1 MPRDDKSRLIM
12 RAVEKLF
19 TSRRLH
25 QITLDDVAKSAK
37 VAKGTIYLYFKDK
50 DDLFLQTALSAFDDL
65 REALEQA
72 VPADAPFEEQ
82 LAAACREI
90 AAFFE
95 RRRQV
100 YRMIQ
105 AEDARMLWCKGNI
118 REGWKAKRRELAEAV
133 AAILRRGVG
142 EGRLRDDTPTPML
155 AHVLLGLL
163 RMRAWYL
170 AEHPEAE
177 KHAELLV
184 DLFLHGAGRV
194 EAGGS

>member
-1 MPRDDKSRLIM
+1 MSRDDKKWLIM

-25 QITLDDVAKSAK
+25 EITVDDVARDAK

-50 DDLFLQTALSAFDDL
+50 DDLFLQTALCAFDDL

-72 VPADAPFEEQ
+72 VPADAPFDDQ

-90 AAFFE
+90 TAFFE
-95 RRRQV
+95 RRRQA

-105 AEDARMLWCKGNI
+105 PEDARTLWHKGNV
-118 REGWKAKRRELAEAV
+118 RKAWKAKRRELVGAV
-133 AAILRRGVG
+133 AAILRRGID
-142 EGRLRDDTPTPML
+142 EGMLREDLPAPML

-163 RMRAWYL
+163 RLRSWYL

-177 KHAELLV
+177 KHGGLLL
-184 DLFLHGAGRV
+184 DLFLRGARRADA
-194 EAGGS
+194 AGS